1 VITLLCILLAFAV
14 ILFSIPW
21 VKEKKPSPR
30 KPVHVDLPEIRAAV
44 HEAGHAVAA
53 WCCTIVTR
61 VKVASVGKGG
71 DGRVGFELFLL
82 GSPDARW
89 CQLVIALA
97 GPAAEAMVYKKGR
110 SRESNLDLTAALQH
124 AEAIGSAPPPW
135 AAQRGPTF
143 DFDRLYYPRP
153 SEQARRNLE
162 EGYRMAKCIL
172 QKSEHR
178 MYAVTSALLACGSV
192 SEKELSM
199 ILGSR
204 TGMRLLL
211 VFGPKFVLPR
221 KAS

>member
-1 VITLLCILLAFAV
+1 MIAFLLIFLAFAV
-14 ILFSIPW
+14 ILISIPW
-21 VKEKKPSPR
+21 AKEKKPVQR

-53 WCCTIVTR
+53 WCCTLVTR
-61 VKVASVGKGG
+61 VKIASVGKQG
-71 DGRVGFELFLL
+71 DGRVGFEFLSL
-82 GSPDARW
+82 GSSDARW

-110 SRESNLDLTAALQH
+110 SRESSFDLTAALAY
-124 AEAIGSAPPPW
+124 AEAIGTAPPPW
-135 AAQRGPTF
+135 AAQRGPVF
-143 DFDRLYYPRP
+143 DFDRLYHPRP
-153 SEQARRNLE
+153 SDQARRNLE

-192 SEKELSM
+192 SEKELAL

-204 TGMRLLL
+204 AAMRLLL